1 MNGDSIQLWFTPQQL
16 DYIANTLAARPYG
29 EVQALL
35 ADIGRQ
41 VAQQNDARTASPV
54 KSNGIAPEVAQSI
67 VQ

>member
-16 DYIANTLAARPYG
+16 DYIANVLAGRPYG

-41 VAQQNDARTASPV
+41 VAQQQRGQVIDPANAAKSSDPQPV
-54 KSNGIAPEVAQSI
+54 